1 MHMFNPRNIIVSGDL
16 HHESLRDGVLRPTVA
31 KMKFDIPI
39 ASDDVKNHEPV
50 AHAKASA
57 RKRMEVLLLEKSIH
71 NEIQFTAR

>member
-16 HHESLRDGVLRPTVA
+16 HHVSLRDGVLRPTVA

-50 AHAKASA
+50 AHA
-57 RKRMEVLLLEKSIH
+57 
-71 NEIQFTAR
+71 